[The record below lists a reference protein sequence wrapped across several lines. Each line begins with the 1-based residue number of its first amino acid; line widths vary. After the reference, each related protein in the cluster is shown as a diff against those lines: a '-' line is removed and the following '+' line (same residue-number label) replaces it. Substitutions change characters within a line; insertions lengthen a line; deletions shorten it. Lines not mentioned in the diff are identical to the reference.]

1 MCNFLHDVASGKIG
15 SRQHLRIPA
24 PLRKL
29 AVHIGHRTIS
39 LFASLGFVV
48 ALTIAQ
54 YWRYGTRMFLGWDS
68 SYYVYQAV
76 LVDRSGLPAMIDQWK
91 FPNLYVLLLWA
102 LGRLVGDYGLVERIL
117 PFAWL
122 LLLLFA
128 YGRITRELT
137 HDPRL
142 EALTVLFA
150 GITVNTIRMFADLN
164 RQLMAL
170 SLALIAFSIYA
181 RDTWSLRKP
190 TKATAL
196 LLVLL
201 FVIASTHVETYAVVM
216 VALAVS
222 SALTGSVRRM
232 LETVSFVSIPL
243 LTLAPLLV
251 GFFSAYPAFLDYS
264 AVALRLEPWES
275 VAFIAGSVLTVPAAA
290 MGGAHL
296 VKLAR
301 LGDRLAE
308 VMASWMFTL
317 GAAFIVLVFGIVT
330 LPPIRVLYLIPVPLL
345 LTLGI
350 PVADRL
356 FERWF
361 VPTGKQ
367 GKQWTG

>member
-1 MCNFLHDVASGKIG
+1 M
-15 SRQHLRIPA
+15 
-24 PLRKL
+24 
-29 AVHIGHRTIS
+29 HIGHRTIS